1 MLTVHPSFIEAKIL
15 TRNSFNK
22 IEMIML
28 FNNFSREE
36 NISFCSGLLC
46 LSPLSFSLC
55 IYKHVCE
62 SECVSVPPYF
72 MHFFILKSPPFRP
85 SLFCPYNSDTFSR
98 FSRTCT
104 HTHTHALTHTR
115 TLSCQYTSL
124 SLSHEHTRTCTH
136 TRTHVAWP
144 IDDGSGEPRSRS
156 RWAGKVA
163 DPIYLLNSIENHI
176 QSRSERSTRRKCCW
190 GCARERT
197 DELTRAFLR
206 TYSSKELQSWV
217 SEALQQWNHVS
228 HRRQPGVAE
237 ILLFK

>member
-62 SECVSVPPYF
+62 WVSECVSVPPYF

-98 FSRTCT
+98 FSRTHALT
-104 HTHTHALTHTR
+104 HMHSHTHALSLASTP
-115 TLSCQYTSL
+115 LSL
-124 SLSHEHTRTCTH
+124 SLSWTH
-136 TRTHVAWP
+136 THSHAHSHTCCVTNW
-144 IDDGSGEPRSRS
+144 
-156 RWAGKVA
+156 RW
-163 DPIYLLNSIENHI
+163 
-176 QSRSERSTRRKCCW
+176 QRR
-190 GCARERT
+190 A
-197 DELTRAFLR
+197 
-206 TYSSKELQSWV
+206 
-217 SEALQQWNHVS
+217 
-228 HRRQPGVAE
+228 
-237 ILLFK
+237 